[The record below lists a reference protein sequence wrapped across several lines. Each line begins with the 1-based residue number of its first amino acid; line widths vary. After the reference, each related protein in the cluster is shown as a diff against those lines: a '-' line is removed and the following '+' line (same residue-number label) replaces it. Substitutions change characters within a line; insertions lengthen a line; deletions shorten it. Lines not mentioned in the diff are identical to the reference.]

1 VIFGPIKLALRI
13 VWMLVSVAVLYFAI
27 TFVQI
32 WLTGHEHSSMSAQ
45 AILVFGTTEDNG
57 RPSPELRARLDHAL
71 ALWNDHRAQWVVVTG
86 GKRPGDVFTE
96 AGVSA
101 SYLESHGVAASSI
114 LKGSGNDTW
123 QNVATVMGQLKGH
136 HIVTV
141 LTVTDPFH
149 EDRAMAIASSQG
161 LRPYP
166 SPVGNSPTVKHS
178 LWKYYAKETFEVG
191 VGRVIGYGR
200 LSSWT
205 SASASAH
212 LRAGS

>member
-1 VIFGPIKLALRI
+1 MIFGPLKLVLRLLST
-13 VWMLVSVAVLYFAI
+13 LVSVLVLYFAV

-32 WLTGHEHSSMSAQ
+32 WLTGHEHSSRDAQ

-57 RPSPELRARLDHAL
+57 TPSPELRARLDHAL
-71 ALWNDHRAQWVVVTG
+71 HLWNTHRATWMVVTG
-86 GKRPGDVFTE
+86 GKQPGDLFTE

-101 SYLESHGVAASSI
+101 SYLETRGVPAAQI
-114 LKGSGNDTW
+114 VLGAGHDTW
-123 QNVATVMGQLKGH
+123 QNVATVVERLRSLH
-136 HIVTV
+136 VVTV

-161 LRPYP
+161 LAPYP
-166 SPVGNSPTVKHS
+166 SPVKNSPTVQHS

-191 VGRVIGYGR
+191 LGRVLGFGR

-205 SASASAH
+205 S
-212 LRAGS
+212 